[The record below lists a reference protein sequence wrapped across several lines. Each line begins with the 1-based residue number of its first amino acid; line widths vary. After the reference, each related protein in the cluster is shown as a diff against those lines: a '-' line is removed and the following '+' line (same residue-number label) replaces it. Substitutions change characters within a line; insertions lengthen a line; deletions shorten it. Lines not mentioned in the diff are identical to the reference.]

1 MTTDIDDVWRRIE
14 AHAGEQ
20 FNLVRGASFT
30 YRLVSG
36 HVVPDRTAQQIPRSQ
51 FAKALD
57 LMPLSGPG
65 QIQHL
70 RGPSFIFAI
79 LTDPRIAQSG

>member
-1 MTTDIDDVWRRIE
+1 V
-14 AHAGEQ
+14 
-20 FNLVRGASFT
+20 
-30 YRLVSG
+30 
-36 HVVPDRTAQQIPRSQ
+36 QQIPRSQ

-79 LTDPRIAQSG
+79 LTDPRIAQSE